1 MFAKLYESALY
12 GQILVKRDNSNEKC
26 DPEVRFYFK
35 PPGLGLC
42 STALTF
48 NDNDEGNG
56 KADELFERVTLEK
69 AEETVGNLIAEF
81 ETMVG
86 RDEGN

>member
-1 MFAKLYESALY
+1 MFAKLYESGIY
-12 GQILVKRDNSNEKC
+12 GQILVKRGSSNEEC
-26 DPEVRFYFK
+26 APEVRFYFK

-48 NDNDEGNG
+48 NDNDEGNDS
-56 KADELFERVTLEK
+56 ADELFERVTLEL

-86 RDEGN
+86 RDEGD

>member
-48 NDNDEGNG
+48 ADNDEGDAN
-56 KADELFERVTLEK
+56 ADKIFERVTLEL

-86 RDEGN
+86 RDEGD